1 MNVAGEYK
9 HNFTPSASE
18 NKFKKKKKN
27 RKGADRT
34 SINSSPDD
42 WVIKEIKIN
51 RM

>member
-18 NKFKKKKKN
+18 NKLKKKNN